1 MELSQV
7 ARILG
12 GQKVLGMRLRSRMD
26 LVELANRGL
35 TKDAVSN
42 LARHLSLSLKDMAAL
57 LPVTERSL
65 QRYTSKHHLNP
76 TVSEQV
82 LQIAE
87 AVARGTQA
95 FGGKD
100 GFLAWANQPN
110 TALSDKRPLELLGSR
125 FGTDLVLDELG
136 RIEHGI
142 VS

>member
-7 ARILG
+7 TRILG
-12 GQKVLGMRLRSRMD
+12 GQMVVGKRLESRMD
-26 LVELANRGL
+26 LVDLGSRGL
-35 TKDAVSN
+35 TKDAVSH

-65 QRYTSKHHLNP
+65 QRYTAKQHLSP

-87 AVARGTQA
+87 AVARGTEV
-95 FGGKD
+95 FGDKD
-100 GFLAWANQPN
+100 RFLAWANQPSK
-110 TALSDKRPLELLGSR
+110 ALAGKKPLELLGSR
-125 FGTDLVLDELG
+125 FGIDLVLDELG
-136 RIEHGI
+136 RMEHGV

>member
-12 GQKVLGMRLRSRMD
+12 GQKVLGTRLESRMD
-26 LVELANRGL
+26 LVDLANRGL
-35 TKDAVSN
+35 TKDAVTH
-42 LARHLSLSLKDMAAL
+42 LARHLSLSLKDMADL
-57 LPVTERSL
+57 LPVTARSL
-65 QRYTSKHHLNP
+65 QRYTPKHHLNP

-87 AVARGTQA
+87 AVARGKEV
-95 FGGKD
+95 FGAKD
-100 GFLAWANQPN
+100 RFLAWANQPN
-110 TALSDKRPLELLGSR
+110 TALSNKRPLDLLSSR

>member
-12 GQKVLGMRLRSRMD
+12 GQNVLGTRLQSRMD
-26 LVELANRGL
+26 LVDLANRGL

-87 AVARGTQA
+87 AAARGKEV
-95 FGGKD
+95 FGGKAR
-100 GFLAWANQPN
+100 FLAWANQPS
-110 TALSDKRPLELLGSR
+110 TALSNKRPLELLGSR

>member
-7 ARILG
+7 SRILG
-12 GQKVLGMRLRSRMD
+12 GQKVLGTRLQSRMD
-26 LVELANRGL
+26 LIELANRGL

-65 QRYTSKHHLNP
+65 QRYAARHHLNP

-82 LQIAE
+82 LQIAGV
-87 AVARGTQA
+87 VARGTEV

-100 GFLAWANQPN
+100 RFLAWANQPSS
-110 TALSDKRPLELLGSR
+110 ALSNKRPLELLGSR

-136 RIEHGI
+136 RMEHGI

>member
-12 GQKVLGMRLRSRMD
+12 GQKVLGTRLQSRMD

-57 LPVTERSL
+57 LPITERSL

-82 LQIAE
+82 LQIAG
-87 AVARGTQA
+87 AVARGKEV

-100 GFLAWANQPN
+100 RFLAWANQPS
-110 TALSDKRPLELLGSR
+110 TALSNKRPLDLLGSR